1 MVEFKMKRTE
11 PLYMDIVKHYEN
23 CFKKYGD
30 NNRGVDWPNKEDT
43 QKRYKVMLDLIK
55 YDSKKENGRDFSLL
69 DFGCGLGHLYEY
81 MLKNN
86 YTYYYEGLDLSQ
98 SFIEICKKKYPKVS
112 FIQQD
117 VLSENWEID
126 KTWDY
131 ICINGVFTEKR
142 NLSYNEM
149 LNYFEKML
157 KTIYA
162 KCNRGIAFN
171 VMSKDVDW
179 EREDLF
185 HLPLNELSS
194 FLTKEL
200 SRNFIIRNDY
210 GLYEY
215 TTYLYK

>member
-1 MVEFKMKRTE
+1 MEEIKVKGTE
-11 PLYMDIVKHYEN
+11 PLYIDIVKHYEN
-23 CFKKYGD
+23 CFEEYGD
-30 NNRGVDWPNKEDT
+30 NNKGVDWPNQEDA
-43 QKRYKVMLDLIK
+43 QKRYQVMLDLIK
-55 YDSKKENGRDFSLL
+55 YDTKNENKQGISLL

-81 MLKNN
+81 ILQNN
-86 YTYYYEGLDLSQ
+86 YNYCYEGLDLS
-98 SFIEICKKKYPKVS
+98 SIFIEACKKKYPQVS

-117 VLSENWEID
+117 VLSEDWKTG

-142 NLSYNEM
+142 NLSYSKM
-149 LNYFEKML
+149 LDYFEKMI
-157 KTIYA
+157 KTIYT

-179 EREDLF
+179 ERRDLF